1 MSCQKPEC
9 FRLRLILTPPPT
21 VFSLITGSF
30 WSGLVFLAD
39 ALSIEINEIASMNV
53 ILHINVR

>member
-1 MSCQKPEC
+1 MFQTEIDIDP
-9 FRLRLILTPPPT
+9 TPT